1 MKDLLPKLK
10 TVCEEQEQL
19 TPELVLQILKNSY
32 DFEDEA
38 DDFEDLLSDNS
49 VQIKQ
54 YKIKDETVTWLYGM
68 SLNIC
73 PSVVFDRIIDAC
85 ADDYLV
91 DKIDDFLYPF
101 FNRQAYYEA
110 CKTDEGLT
118 KLILAQADISN
129 WDSSTV
135 NNTEYIIFN

>member
-10 TVCEEQEQL
+10 SVCEEQEQL

-110 CKTDEGLT
+110 CKNDKDLT
-118 KLILAQADISN
+118 KLILSQADISN

-135 NNTEYIIFN
+135 NNTEYIVFN

>member
-10 TVCEEQEQL
+10 SVCEEQEQL

-68 SLNIC
+68 SLHIC
-73 PSVVFDRIIDAC
+73 PSAVFDKIIDAC

-91 DKIDDFLYPF
+91 DKIDDFLW
-101 FNRQAYYEA
+101 
-110 CKTDEGLT
+110 LT
-118 KLILAQADISN
+118 QKEMGKVPVEENGEVIGEILC
-129 WDSSTV
+129 
-135 NNTEYIIFN
+135 